1 MNTSATIRSKEENM
15 MRTRLCIF
23 SILLVFA
30 MLCSTAGSA
39 VAAPLSG
46 GPVVSAPSGGGTVST
61 TLIPVSKLP
70 GTVANGEGTIFPQG
84 HVSGDMMF
92 DGDGVRVSGLVG
104 YATINFTLSKYA
116 YGWSGSVYQYLNEQ
130 WTKLPTILTPIA
142 ESKNAAAT
150 ATIYSDGIYAL
161 IVGYQEPDIEVMKQC
176 SNIDRVYISFEI
188 IEAQSLIRV
197 SRVILY
203 PQIASG
209 TPVTYKIIDF
219 DPSSGFYLY
228 SGSTTGRGTT
238 VDAFEGWIGDISSVT
253 FTEENY
259 FRYGGAAR
267 DSVFTVRLII
277 GGCYLDVVY
286 PDGFGA

>member
-1 MNTSATIRSKEENM
+1 MK
-15 MRTRLCIF
+15 RTRLYSC
-23 SILLVFA
+23 SILLILV
-30 MLCSTAGSA
+30 MLLATVGT
-39 VAAPLSG
+39 VIAAPLSG

-61 TLIPVSKLP
+61 TLISVNKLP
-70 GTVANGEGTIFPQG
+70 GTVANDEGTIFPQG
-84 HVSGDMMF
+84 HESGDMMF
-92 DGDGVRVSGLVG
+92 DGDGIKVTGLVG
-104 YATINFTLSKYA
+104 YATITFTLSNYA
-116 YGWSGSVYQYLNEQ
+116 YGWSGSIYQYLNEQ
-130 WTKLPTILTPIA
+130 WIKLPTILTPIA

-161 IVGYQEPDIEVMKQC
+161 IVSFQTPDIDSMKQC
-176 SNIDRVYISFEI
+176 TKIDQVYISFDI

-209 TPVTYKIIDF
+209 TTVTYKITNY
-219 DPSSGFYLY
+219 DPASGFYLY
-228 SGSTTGRGTT
+228 SGSTSGRGTT

-253 FTEENY
+253 FADANY

-277 GGCYLDVVY
+277 GGCYLDVEY